1 MERVRGKKKN
11 FETKDLELKG
21 KSVFNWEEVKKERS
35 QDKFRRKIKLAKYQG
50 EEKDLGKKFEK
61 RRIGREAH
69 KGKENLKVV
78 VQRRKSNFKS
88 FT

>member
-35 QDKFRRKIKLAKYQG
+35 QDKFRRKI
-50 EEKDLGKKFEK
+50 
-61 RRIGREAH
+61 
-69 KGKENLKVV
+69 
-78 VQRRKSNFKS
+78 
-88 FT
+88 